1 MQSTEQ
7 ISTQAV
13 MGVCRKVFSRCGSFV
28 ILIFCFCLFLY
39 STMAFMDENT
49 SLIRMKR
56 DFDHFVQ
63 DQSRNAG
70 LSAFS
75 LDENTENSFK
85 NTSNDSGAISVQA
98 LLGLFFPTGLDK
110 QKRFSVKL

>member
-1 MQSTEQ
+1 
-7 ISTQAV
+7 
-13 MGVCRKVFSRCGSFV
+13 
-28 ILIFCFCLFLY
+28 
-39 STMAFMDENT
+39 MAFLDDNT

-63 DQSRNAG
+63 DRSHNAG

-85 NTSNDSGAISVQA
+85 NTSSDSGAISVQA
-98 LLGLFFPTGLDK
+98 LLGLCVYK
-110 QKRFSVKL
+110 QIKNL